1 MARSV
6 LVDAGF
12 LVAMLSRRDFHHRWA
27 VQCASENP
35 PPWQTCEAVLSEAYH
50 LLGNP
55 GAPALS
61 AMLSRRAVAV
71 EFGLDNNVEAVVTLL
86 RKYASIPMSLA
97 DACLVRM
104 SEIMAGP
111 VILTTDSDFRIYR
124 RHSRQLVPCIMPH
137 DPL

>member
-12 LVAMLSRRDFHHRWA
+12 LVAILSRRDFHHRWA
-27 VQCASENP
+27 VQQASENT
-35 PPWQTCEAVLSEAYH
+35 PPWYTCEAVLSEAFF
-50 LLGNP
+50 LLGER

-61 AMLSRRAVAV
+61 AMLLRRAIVAR
-71 EFGLDNNVEAVVTLL
+71 FNLDTSLEPVLALL
-86 RKYASIPMSLA
+86 RKYSSVPMSLA

-104 SEIMAGP
+104 SETLADP

-124 RHSRQLVPCIMPH
+124 RHSRQVVPTIVPR
-137 DPL
+137 